1 MDDLDGLDLLGSVVD
16 DLAQAPTKRDGGASS
31 QRDVPRG
38 KEDVDLDDGKVV
50 VEEPA
55 TALEDKPVS
64 QRRRGKMAAAQNQGR
79 APTLREVPYTEIEE
93 AIGLYREVD
102 MQVERRSPRGN
113 LAHLG
118 RWLVAPQELLQ
129 IGSWLQE
136 KAGGGK
142 FRVTCLKPDGSGKA
156 EPIPAFEVEVEG
168 LPRIMKSSD
177 FDTQNSFSPGAP
189 NMNMPAGGGAPPIDP
204 RMLPPFVR
212 AFPPHQ
218 QQAWAQQQGIAPAP
232 QGPYTQPVAS
242 FASDQLAA
250 RELDE
255 AKAELRRERAAREK
269 DRRDAEA
276 RQSQLDQRIEAMEKR
291 HLEETRRL
299 EDERNR
305 QQLEAIRQEQARDR
319 EAFKEMVQRM
329 QSAPKGPD
337 MAALVAAAAPVLTA
351 FLSSNSDRQNKSL
364 EVQSQGLNNLL
375 QATLQKTDHKPML
388 EMAKTLAPIV
398 APLLAAFWE
407 SKSPKAQADLVA
419 TMAEQQLTSI
429 SMMSELV
436 QAAASSG
443 GEPPW
448 WMPMVQQTMAGIVQA
463 AETMANKT
471 KGYGDSPRQVP
482 TVYAGQAAAPS
493 QPAQRG
499 PGDSMAR
506 MVMSNPHWPA
516 DMQNEDWYTALV
528 LLHDQRP
535 VQETAAFIADLMQRL
550 DAQKK
555 TPVLLAKF
563 WDEADVALL
572 TAFQALPIWQINQP
586 YAKQVIQQIIH
597 LCGGDEEEE
606 PEVTVVGGQQN
617 SPNGFVS
624 SAPTDSE
631 MIDFGMS
638 APTQQAG

>member
-1 MDDLDGLDLLGSVVD
+1 MNAMDELDGLDLLGSVVD
-16 DLAQAPTKRDGGASS
+16 DLAQAPKLD
-31 QRDVPRG
+31 QPR
-38 KEDVDLDDGKVV
+38 KEAPVDIEDEDLDEGSTTKDQKG
-50 VEEPA
+50 PA
-55 TALEDKPVS
+55 ALEDKPVS

-79 APTLREVPYTEIEE
+79 APTLREVPFTEIEE
-93 AIGLYREVD
+93 ALALYTEVD
-102 MQVERRSPRGN
+102 MQVQRRSPRGN

-118 RWLVAPQELLQ
+118 RWIIEPRELLQ

-136 KAGGGK
+136 KTGGGK
-142 FRVTCLKPDGSGKA
+142 YRVTCLKPDGSGIA
-156 EPIPAFEVEVEG
+156 EPIPSFEVEVEG
-168 LPRIMKSSD
+168 QPRVMKSSD
-177 FDTQNSFSPGAP
+177 FDNMPGGP
-189 NMNMPAGGGAPPIDP
+189 IMNNMPAGGGAPPIDP

-218 QQAWAQQQGIAPAP
+218 QQAWAQQQGITPLP

-276 RQSQLDQRIEAMEKR
+276 RQSQLDQRIEAMERR

-319 EAFKEMVQRM
+319 EAFKEMIQRM

-351 FLSSNSDRQNKSL
+351 FVSTNTERQNKSL

-398 APLLAAFWE
+398 APMLAAFWE
-407 SKSPKAQADLVA
+407 AKSPKAQADLVA

-482 TVYAGQAAAPS
+482 TVYAGRPAAPAQS
-493 QPAQRG
+493 QAG
-499 PGDSMAR
+499 PGDNMAR

-535 VQETAAFIADLMQRL
+535 VQETAGFIADLMQRL
-550 DAQKK
+550 DTQKK
-555 TPVLLAKF
+555 TPALLAKF

-586 YAKQVIQQIIH
+586 YAKQVIQRIIH

-624 SAPTDSE
+624 PASASTDSE

-638 APTQQAG
+638 APAQQAG